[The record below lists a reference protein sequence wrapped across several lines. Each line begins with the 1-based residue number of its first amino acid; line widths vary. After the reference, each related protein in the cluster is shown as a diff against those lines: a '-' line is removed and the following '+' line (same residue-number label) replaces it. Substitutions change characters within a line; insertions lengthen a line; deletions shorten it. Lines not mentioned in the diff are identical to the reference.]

1 MKSLKITMLYAVF
14 YFVSPLNTSAAI
26 FQRDTLIPKQASGD
40 EVCEKELKK
49 SIKSTV
55 GGASIFVI
63 PLGSAVGALLLAKG
77 TSISSTALAMLG
89 VGALISF
96 GFILFGF
103 VEYFRLRR
111 KLKRRDFSESNK
123 KEWTFADRIIFP
135 VLLLAVGLAGLLP
148 IFTLSGLGLGTI
160 SVKILS
166 LISGIV
172 FTSMG
177 FAFLFGKNK
186 KQTDKS

>member
-1 MKSLKITMLYAVF
+1 MCLIPLSISAYFFTSKTKIMKSLKITMLFALF
-14 YFVSPLNTSAAI
+14 YFVSPQNTSASI

-49 SIKSTV
+49 SMKSTV
-55 GGASIFVI
+55 GGASLFVV

-77 TSISSTALAMLG
+77 ASISSTVIAMLG

-111 KLKRRDFSESNK
+111 KLKTKDFSESNK
-123 KEWTFADRIIFP
+123 KKWTFADRIVFP
-135 VLLLAVGLAGLLP
+135 ILLLSVGLAGL
-148 IFTLSGLGLGTI
+148 
-160 SVKILS
+160 
-166 LISGIV
+166 
-172 FTSMG
+172 
-177 FAFLFGKNK
+177 
-186 KQTDKS
+186 